1 MSTTRRAILFG
12 TAGLAAAAAIPGVQ
26 YARWSMKDF
35 KRDGYSP
42 GLPPAPDGEVAWSN
56 WSGIQQSTPRQI
68 AVPATESDLSA
79 ALSSARRVRPVGSG
93 HSFTGLVPS
102 EHLIVDASRFSGLI
116 SADATT
122 GLATIGAGTRIRQ
135 TARELDQAG
144 LALQN
149 LPDVDVQT
157 LAGSFS
163 TSTHGTGRTLQP
175 IHAHIEGFRIVTPD
189 GTARDVTASS
199 DPALFN
205 AGRVSLGALGVI
217 TQYTL
222 KCVPS
227 YNLKRRVWVDTLDS
241 IMDQAMDL
249 SQQHRNFEF
258 YYFPFTGLAAGISHD
273 VYDGEVTGRVSDED
287 EDTLA
292 GLQSLRDMFGWAPW
306 LRRRIAQGNLPRGLV
321 EESTDTYWKLLATAR
336 PTKFNEMEYHIPLDN
351 GLACLR
357 EIIAALETRK
367 DTFFPMEVRIT
378 AQDDAWLSPFNDG
391 PRLSIATHA
400 AVDEPYDYFFKV
412 LEPIHRSHGGRP
424 HWGKLHSL
432 GKDDLIGLYPD
443 FGNFLELR
451 ASLDPDG
458 KFLNP
463 HLAHLFGVD
472 FDA

>member
-1 MSTTRRAILFG
+1 MSTTRRAVLLG
-12 TAGLAAAAAIPGVQ
+12 SAGLAAAVAVPGVQ
-26 YARWSMKDF
+26 YAGWNMKDF
-35 KRDGYSP
+35 ARDGYSP
-42 GLPPAPDGEVAWSN
+42 NLPTPPEGEVAWSN
-56 WSGIQQSTPRQI
+56 WSGIQQSTPKRI
-68 AVPATESDLSA
+68 AVPATEADLA
-79 ALSSARRVRPVGSG
+79 ASITEARRVRPVGSG

-102 EHLIVDASRFSGLI
+102 EHLIVDASRFTGLI
-116 SADATT
+116 SSDAAT

-135 TARELDQAG
+135 AARELDSAG

-175 IHAHIEGFRIVTPD
+175 LHAHVEGFRIVTAD
-189 GTARDVTASS
+189 GSALDVSATS
-199 DPALFN
+199 DPALFS

-227 YNLKRRVWVDTLDS
+227 YNLKRRVWVDTLDN
-241 IMDQAMDL
+241 ILDQAMEL
-249 SQQHRNFEF
+249 SQQHRNFEL
-258 YYFPFTGLAAGISHD
+258 YYFPFTGYVAALTHD
-273 VYDGEVTGRVSDED
+273 LFEGEVTGRTSDED
-287 EDTLA
+287 EDMLA
-292 GLQSLRDMFGWAPW
+292 GLKDLRDMFGWSPW
-306 LRRRIAQGNLPRGLV
+306 LRRRIASGSLPKGV
-321 EESTDTYWKLLATAR
+321 IEESSDAYWKLLATAR
-336 PTKFNEMEYHIPLDN
+336 PTKFNEMEYHIPLEN

-357 EIIAALETRK
+357 DIVAALESRK
-367 DTFFPMEVRIT
+367 DMFFPVEVRIT

-391 PRLSIATHA
+391 PRMSIATHA
-400 AVDEPYDYFFKV
+400 AVDEPYDYFFSL
-412 LEPIHRSHGGRP
+412 LEPVHRSHGGRP

-432 GKDDLIGLYPD
+432 GRQELVALYPD
-443 FGNFLELR
+443 FRNFLDLR
-451 ASLDPDG
+451 ATLDPAG

>member
-1 MSTTRRAILFG
+1 MPVGA
-12 TAGLAAAAAIPGVQ
+12 Q
-26 YARWSMKDF
+26 KDF
-35 KRDGYSP
+35 TRDGYSP

-68 AVPATESDLSA
+68 AVPANESDLA
-79 ALSSARRVRPVGSG
+79 NALAEARRVRPVGSG

-102 EHLIVDASRFSGLI
+102 EHLILDASRFSSLV
-116 SADATT
+116 SADAAT
-122 GLATIGAGTRIRQ
+122 GIAKIGAGTRIRQ
-135 TARELDQAG
+135 AARELDQSG

-175 IHAHIEGFRIVTPD
+175 LHAHIEGFRIVTAD

-199 DPALFN
+199 DPALFS
-205 AGRVSLGALGVI
+205 AGQVSLGALGVI
-217 TQYTL
+217 TEYTL

-227 YNLKRRVWVDTLDS
+227 YNLKRRVWVDTLDNM
-241 IMDQAMDL
+241 IDQAMDL

-258 YYFPFTGLAAGISHD
+258 YYFPSTGLAAGISHD
-273 VYDGEVTGRVSDED
+273 KFDGEVMGRTSDED

-292 GLQSLRDMFGWAPW
+292 GLQDLRDMFGWAPW
-306 LRRRIAQGNLPRGLV
+306 LRRRIAQGSLPKGLI
-321 EESTDTYWKLLATAR
+321 EESTDAYWKLLATAR
-336 PTKFNEMEYHIPLDN
+336 PTKFNEMEYHIPLEN

-357 EIIAALETRK
+357 EIIAALESRK
-367 DTFFPMEVRIT
+367 DTFFPMEIRIT

-400 AVDEPYDYFFKV
+400 AVDEPYDYFFSM
-412 LEPIHRSHGGRP
+412 LEPIHRAHGGRP

-432 GKDDLIGLYPD
+432 GREELIGLYPD
-443 FGNFLELR
+443 FQDFLDLR
-451 ASLDPDG
+451 ASLDPEG